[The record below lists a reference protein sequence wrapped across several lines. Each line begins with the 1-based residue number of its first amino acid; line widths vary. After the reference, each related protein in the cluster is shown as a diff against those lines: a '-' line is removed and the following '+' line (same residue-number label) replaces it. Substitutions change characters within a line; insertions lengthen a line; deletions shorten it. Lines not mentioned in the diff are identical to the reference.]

1 MSFFDIPQIEK
12 YEFYID
18 KAFGRASKKAGQM
31 KISKSWDS
39 EEKIKQ
45 KELKRVNFVKES
57 LVSDLENIKKRFPAM
72 DTLND
77 FYRKLADLMI
87 GIIESKKALSRIGWA
102 RKKIS
107 EFSSIYRRKM
117 MMTKDT
123 NRIKNFRKE
132 FYGRVNSVM
141 KKVKPAL
148 EFLKFAGKE
157 FRKFPVIKEMSSTA
171 IVGFPNVGKSTLL
184 YKLSGSKPEIAA
196 YAFTTKGIMLG
207 YISHDKEKIQLLDTP
222 GTLNRFDK
230 MNIIEKQA
238 WLAIMHVADV
248 IVYVFDLTE
257 PFPLD
262 MQKKLFSR
270 LKKLGKPVIVY
281 LSKTDVMKKD
291 FEEFKKEYKAF
302 TDSSKLKKKIISFL

>member
-12 YEFYID
+12 YDFYIN
-18 KAFGRASKKAGQM
+18 KAFGKAGKQAGKM
-31 KISKSWDS
+31 KILKNWSPD
-39 EEKIKQ
+39 EKIKQ
-45 KELKRVNFVKES
+45 KELKRVNVVKET
-57 LVSDLENIKKRFPAM
+57 LVSDLKNMKERFPSM
-72 DTLND
+72 DTLTD

-87 GIIESKKALSRIGWA
+87 GIVDSKKALSRIGWA

-141 KKVKPAL
+141 KKIKPAL

-157 FRKFPVIKEMSSTA
+157 FRKFPVIKQMPSAA

-184 YKLSGSKPEIAA
+184 YKLSGSKPEIAV

-207 YISHDKEKIQLLDTP
+207 YISHEKKKIQLLDTP

-262 MQKKLFSR
+262 MQKKLLTR

-291 FEEFKKEYKAF
+291 FEEVRKKYNAF